1 MSKRIDKIKEK
12 TEYNLADLCEI
23 VSILRDEKEGC
34 PWDKEQTHETLR
46 HNLIEETY
54 EVVEAINKKDESLLC
69 EELGDVLL
77 QIVFHSQIERENGSF
92 SIDEV
97 VDGISKKMVYRHPH
111 IFSDFDGDIKEEW
124 ENLKNK
130 EKNRKTEEDVFASV
144 PRELPA
150 LIRAQKIYKKSKRTN
165 EGSVD
170 EREFYSHIKDSLANM
185 DEKEREA
192 FSGKLLF
199 DLVSILNDFKVN
211 AEESLTYAT
220 DNFISNCLKE
230 NELVGETSPEN
241 KK

>member
-1 MSKRIDKIKEK
+1 MSKRTDKIKEK
-12 TEYNLADLCEI
+12 TEYGLDDLCEI
-23 VSILRDEKEGC
+23 VSILRDKEEGC
-34 PWDKEQTHETLR
+34 PWDKVQTHESLR

-77 QIVFHSQIERENGSF
+77 QIIFHSQIESENGHF
-92 SIDEV
+92 CFDDVI
-97 VDGISKKMVYRHPH
+97 DGISKKMVYRHPH
-111 IFSDFDGDIKEEW
+111 IFSDFDGDISEEW

-130 EKNRKTEEDVFASV
+130 EKNRKTEEEVFSSV

-165 EGSVD
+165 LESRNEAQFYTHLREVLTD
-170 EREFYSHIKDSLANM
+170 MSEEERKS
-185 DEKEREA
+185 

-199 DLVSILNDFKVN
+199 DIVSILNDFKVN

-220 DNFISNCLKE
+220 DNFISDCINGDKAVVEERIE
-230 NELVGETSPEN
+230 NTE
-241 KK
+241 